1 MSTIGSRTTTVLL
14 ALALMLSVAVIPAG
28 VAVAQQSE
36 TAQGYTIS
44 VETEDELVASDTQLI
59 GVEMDNT
66 EGQSDLFSP
75 IVEIPFPDGFAVSE
89 SALANAYVEYDN
101 GSTAPVEDAEV
112 LDSTFRTGDAIY
124 LYGENIEQDDI
135 HTYYV
140 NVSIENPGSSTIEA
154 ETRLLYNENDEDVTA
169 RTQREVSVNGF
180 GNVSVGVSDQDGTAD
195 ASTDVTINGTSVGS
209 GSVVSERV
217 EGTYEI
223 SAEAPDS
230 ESVSLPSFTRTI
242 GVGEDKSVDYTIPES
257 LDTPTVIGTTRTAS
271 VADGTVGLATVRQP
285 TAEAVKRV
293 EHSYLLQTSGGEAV
307 VAATAPDIGPVDGR
321 TVSVDAGSATVSAA
335 GDGFNTRLT
344 AADDTTVTITYDGY
358 KLGDTDSDDSVTSDD
373 AATVAQTVAASDT
386 GTEYYDVDGDGEI
399 TSVDAMYIAQYDAD
413 NRNADY
419 GDS

>member
-1 MSTIGSRTTTVLL
+1 MGSIGSRSTIVALAIALVVATTV
-14 ALALMLSVAVIPAG
+14 VPAG
-28 VAVAQQSE
+28 VAVAQQAE
-36 TAQGYTIS
+36 TAQGYEIS
-44 VETEDELVASDTQLI
+44 IETEDELAATDTQLI

-66 EGQSDLFSP
+66 NGDSDLFSP
-75 IVEIPFPDGFAVSE
+75 IVEIPFPDGFAVSDSMLE
-89 SALANAYVEYDN
+89 NAYVEYEN

-124 LYGENIEQDDI
+124 LYGENIEQGDI

-154 ETRLLYNENDEDVTA
+154 ETRLLYNENDDDVTA

-223 SAEAPDS
+223 SAAAPDS

-242 GVGEDKSVDYTIPES
+242 GVGEDKSVNYTIPES

-271 VADGTVGLATVRQP
+271 VADGTVGLATVQQP

-335 GDGFNTRLT
+335 GDGFNTRIN
-344 AADDTTVTITYDGY
+344 AADDTTVTISYDGY
-358 KLGDTDSDDSVTSDD
+358 KLGDTDKDGSVNSDD
-373 AATVAQTVAASDT
+373 AETVAQTVAATDT
-386 GTEYYDVDGDGEI
+386 TDEYYDVDGDGEI

-413 NRNADY
+413 NRDADY